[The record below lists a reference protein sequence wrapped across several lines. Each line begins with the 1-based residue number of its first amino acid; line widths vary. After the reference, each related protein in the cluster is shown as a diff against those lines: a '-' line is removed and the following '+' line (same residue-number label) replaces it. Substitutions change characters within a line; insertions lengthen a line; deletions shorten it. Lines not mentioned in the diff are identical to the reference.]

1 MPEPPARA
9 EREGIARKPP
19 HRLPVR
25 AVLFDL
31 DGTLADTAADLGDAL
46 NRVRADRALP
56 PLPLAVL
63 RPQASHGARGL
74 LAAGFGIGKEHA
86 DFASLRDAFLAYYA
100 EALCEHTTLFPGADR
115 VLAEIERRGL
125 RWGIVTNKAARFTV
139 PVVERLALAAR
150 AGAVICGDTTRAEQA
165 ASGAAARA
173 AQRRSA
179 STPAAMR
186 LCRRRRARHHRRTR
200 RRHAYAVR
208 RVRLR
213 RRRRNAG
220 GVECRRRARL
230 ARRSCSTGFR
240 SQWTSGGVGSTPL
253 ASCSRRDQPGHDPA
267 FR

>member
-1 MPEPPARA
+1 MPEEPAR
-9 EREGIARKPP
+9 EKHEGIARKPP

-31 DGTLADTAADLGDAL
+31 DGTLADTAADLGNAL

-56 PLPLAVL
+56 ALPLATL

-100 EALCEHTTLFPGADR
+100 EALCEHTTLFPDAEQ

-150 AGAVICGDTTRAEQA
+150 AGAVICGDTTRESKPHPAPLLA
-165 ASGAAARA
+165 GAATLAILPAQCVYVGDAERDIIAGRA
-173 AQRRSA
+173 AGMHTLFA
-179 STPAAMR
+179 AYGYVGADETPAEW
-186 LCRRRRARHHRRTR
+186 
-200 RRHAYAVR
+200 
-208 RVRLR
+208 
-213 RRRRNAG
+213 NADG
-220 GVECRRRARL
+220 EL
-230 ARRSCSTGFR
+230 DSLPELLD
-240 SQWTSGGVGSTPL
+240 WLPL
-253 ASCSRRDQPGHDPA
+253 AADMAGA
-267 FR
+267 